1 MKTIAVIP
9 ARLHST
15 RFPKKI
21 LYPIDNKPMV
31 AHVFDQAKK
40 AKSLDDVMVAID
52 ADDTADAL
60 KKLKIKYV
68 MTSKY
73 HISGTDR
80 IAEAIADQDVEVIIN
95 IQADEPQVDPNL
107 IDLLVSQ
114 FEDETIEMATVAG
127 MNMDAKKLTDTNTVK
142 VLLDRE
148 RFAVNF
154 RRDPIESE
162 AGGYY
167 HHMGIYA
174 YRKSVLDKFISLEP
188 SKNEIKFQLEQYRAL
203 DNGIR
208 IKVVLTEKVNKGI
221 DTMDDLKKNLGN

>member
-1 MKTIAVIP
+1 
-9 ARLHST
+9 
-15 RFPKKI
+15 
-21 LYPIDNKPMV
+21 
-31 AHVFDQAKK
+31 
-40 AKSLDDVMVAID
+40 
-52 ADDTADAL
+52 
-60 KKLKIKYV
+60 
-68 MTSKY
+68 MTSKD

-80 IAEAIADQDVEVIIN
+80 IAEVIDDKDFEVIIN
-95 IQADEPQVDPNL
+95 VQADEPQLDPNL
-107 IDLLVSQ
+107 IDLLVSE
-114 FEDETIEMATVAG
+114 FEDETIEMATIAG
-127 MNMDAKKLTDTNTVK
+127 MNMDAKKLTDVNTVK

-174 YRKSVLDKFISLEP
+174 YRKSVLDKFTSLEP
-188 SKNEIKFQLEQYRAL
+188 SENEIKFQLEQYRAL

-221 DTMDDLKKNLGN
+221 DTLDDLKQNMRK

>member
-9 ARLHST
+9 ARLHSS

-21 LYPIDNKPMV
+21 LYPIDGKPMV
-31 AHVFDQAKK
+31 AHVFDQVKK
-40 AKSLDDVMVAID
+40 AKSLDDVIVAID
-52 ADDTADAL
+52 ADETAEAL

-68 MTSKY
+68 MTSKS

-80 IAEAIADQDVEVIIN
+80 IAEAIDDQDIEVIIN
-95 IQADEPQVDPNL
+95 VQADEPQLDPNL
-107 IDLLVSQ
+107 IDLLASE

-127 MNMDAKKLTDTNTVK
+127 KNMDAKKLTDGNTVK

-174 YRKSVLDKFISLEP
+174 YRKSVLDKFTSLEP
-188 SKNEIKFQLEQYRAL
+188 SENEIKFQLEQYRAL
-203 DNGIR
+203 DNGIP
-208 IKVVLTEKVNKGI
+208 IKVILAEKVNKGI
-221 DTMDDLKKNLGN
+221 DTMDDLKENIGE

>member
-1 MKTIAVIP
+1 MIQ
-9 ARLHST
+9 RC
-15 RFPKKI
+15 FKKI
-21 LYPIDNKPMV
+21 KNKICYD
-31 AHVFDQAKK
+31 FQR
-40 AKSLDDVMVAID
+40 SYLR
-52 ADDTADAL
+52 
-60 KKLKIKYV
+60 
-68 MTSKY
+68 
-73 HISGTDR
+73 TDR
-80 IAEAIADQDVEVIIN
+80 IAEVIADQDVEVIIN

-154 RRDPIESE
+154 RRDPIKSE

-174 YRKSVLDKFISLEP
+174 YRKSVLEKFY
-188 SKNEIKFQLEQYRAL
+188 FFR
-203 DNGIR
+203 
-208 IKVVLTEKVNKGI
+208 TF
-221 DTMDDLKKNLGN
+221 

>member
-1 MKTIAVIP
+1 MNTIGIIP

-21 LYPIDNKPMV
+21 LYPIEGKPMV
-31 AHVFDQAKK
+31 AHVYEQVKK
-40 AKSLDDVMVAID
+40 VKSLDDVIVAID
-52 ADDTADAL
+52 SKETAEAL

-68 MTSKY
+68 MTSND

-80 IAEAIADQDVEVIIN
+80 VHEAISKQDVEIVVN
-95 IQADEPQVDPNL
+95 IQADEPSIDPGL
-107 IDLLVSQ
+107 IDMLINQ
-114 FEDETIEMATVAG
+114 FDDENIKMATIAG
-127 MNMDAKKLTDTNTVK
+127 KDMDAKKLCDPNTVK
-142 VLLDRE
+142 VLLDRD

-154 RRDPIESE
+154 RRNPIESE

-174 YRKSVLDKFISLEP
+174 YRKAILDKFISLEP
-188 SKNEIKFQLEQYRAL
+188 SENEIKFKLEQYRAL
-203 DNGIR
+203 DNKIP

-221 DTMDDLKKNLGN
+221 DVMGDLKEVLKK

>member
-9 ARLHST
+9 ARLHSS

-21 LYPIDNKPMV
+21 LYPIDGKPMV
-31 AHVFDQAKK
+31 AHVFDQVKK
-40 AKSLDDVMVAID
+40 AKSLDDVIVAID
-52 ADDTADAL
+52 ADETAEAL

-68 MTSKY
+68 MTSKS
-73 HISGTDR
+73 HTSGTDR
-80 IAEAIADQDVEVIIN
+80 IAEAIEDQDVEVIIN
-95 IQADEPQVDPNL
+95 VQADEPQVDPNL
-107 IDLLVSQ
+107 IDLLASE

-127 MNMDAKKLTDTNTVK
+127 MNMDAKKLTDVNTVK

-174 YRKSVLDKFISLEP
+174 YRKSVLDKFTSLEP
-188 SKNEIKFQLEQYRAL
+188 SENEIKFQLEQYRAL
-203 DNGIR
+203 DNGIP
-208 IKVVLTEKVNKGI
+208 IKIILTEKVNKGI
-221 DTMDDLKKNLGN
+221 DTMDDLKENVGE

>member
-1 MKTIAVIP
+1 MNTIGIIP

-21 LYPIDNKPMV
+21 LYPIEGKPMV
-31 AHVFDQAKK
+31 AHVYEQVKK
-40 AKSLDDVMVAID
+40 VKSLDDVIVAID
-52 ADDTADAL
+52 SKETEEAL

-68 MTSKY
+68 MTSND

-80 IAEAIADQDVEVIIN
+80 VQEAISKQDVEIVVN
-95 IQADEPQVDPNL
+95 IQADEPSIDPGL
-107 IDLLVSQ
+107 IDMLINQ
-114 FEDETIEMATVAG
+114 FDDENIKMATIAG
-127 MNMDAKKLTDTNTVK
+127 KDMDAKKLCDPNTVK
-142 VLLDRE
+142 VLLDRD

-154 RRDPIESE
+154 RRNPIESE

-174 YRKSVLDKFISLEP
+174 YRKAILDKFISLEP
-188 SKNEIKFQLEQYRAL
+188 SENEIKFKLEQYRAL
-203 DNGIR
+203 DNKIP

-221 DTMDDLKKNLGN
+221 DVMGDLKEVLKK

>member
-1 MKTIAVIP
+1 MVSLLSIFCDIFESVKLGAIQLTLIFGENSAAKLCVKPSIAP
-9 ARLHST
+9 
-15 RFPKKI
+15 
-21 LYPIDNKPMV
+21 
-31 AHVFDQAKK
+31 
-40 AKSLDDVMVAID
+40 
-52 ADDTADAL
+52 
-60 KKLKIKYV
+60 
-68 MTSKY
+68 
-73 HISGTDR
+73 
-80 IAEAIADQDVEVIIN
+80 
-95 IQADEPQVDPNL
+95 
-107 IDLLVSQ
+107 

-174 YRKSVLDKFISLEP
+174 YRKSVLDKFTSLEP
-188 SKNEIKFQLEQYRAL
+188 SENEIKFQLEQYRAL

-221 DTMDDLKKNLGN
+221 DTMDDLKEYLGK

>member
-1 MKTIAVIP
+1 M
-9 ARLHST
+9 
-15 RFPKKI
+15 
-21 LYPIDNKPMV
+21 
-31 AHVFDQAKK
+31 
-40 AKSLDDVMVAID
+40 
-52 ADDTADAL
+52 
-60 KKLKIKYV
+60 
-68 MTSKY
+68 MTSEE
-73 HISGTDR
+73 HESGTDR
-80 IAEAIADQDVEVIIN
+80 VAEVIKHINNVNMVIN
-95 IQADEPQVDPNL
+95 IQADEPQIDPNL
-107 IDLLVSQ
+107 IDLLVTQ

-174 YRKSVLDKFISLEP
+174 YRKSVLDKFTSLEP